1 MRPLA
6 RGKTQMTL
14 VEHLEELR
22 RVLVVCT
29 VAVGISTAVVYG
41 FFRDRLYDAVT
52 YPLRQAGA
60 PLIFIGLGE
69 AFMTQI
75 KLALAAGFVLA
86 LPVILWQVWGFVVPA
101 LRPGERRLVGGTA
114 LASLTMFLAGAAFAY
129 FTVFRFAARFLVTV
143 AGPAVRPMISVGH
156 YVSFLISFLIPF
168 GLAFQLPVAVY
179 FLARWGVVTGAWL
192 ARNRRVVV
200 VVTFVAAAA
209 LTPGPDVL
217 SQLLMAGPLLAL
229 YEISI
234 LVAKVAARRS
244 ALAHPVQEG

>member
-1 MRPLA
+1 MSL
-6 RGKTQMTL
+6 M
-14 VEHLEELR
+14 EHLEELR

-29 VAVGISTAVVYG
+29 VAVGVSTGLVYG
-41 FFRDRLYDAVT
+41 FFRRQLYDLVT
-52 YPLRQAGA
+52 FPLRQYEA

-101 LRPGERRLVGGTA
+101 LRSEERRTVGVTA
-114 LASLTMFLAGAAFAY
+114 LASLVMFFAGAAFAY
-129 FTVFRFAARFLVTV
+129 FTVFRFAARFLITV
-143 AGPAVRPMISVGH
+143 AGPEVRPMLSIGH

-168 GLAFQLPVAVY
+168 GLAFELPVVVY
-179 FLARWGVVTGAWL
+179 FLARWGMVTSSWL
-192 ARNRRVVV
+192 ARNRRPVIVII
-200 VVTFVAAAA
+200 FIAAAA
-209 LTPGPDVL
+209 LTPGPDVF

-234 LVAKVAARRS
+234 LVARMAARR
-244 ALAHPVQEG
+244 AAAVRPAQEG